1 MVNGQ
6 HGYGSGAY
14 RMALGIIANKKE
26 NAYPLES
33 ENPSPCHSSHIR
45 VDLSWTPSSLCMVQC

>member
-33 ENPSPCHSSHIR
+33 ENPSPCHSSHMH
-45 VDLSWTPSSLCMVQC
+45 VDLSWTP